1 MPRGDRTGPMGQ
13 GPMTG
18 RELGFCAGYDTP
30 GYVKGGG
37 GRGFGFGGRGYR
49 RRWGWRGGWD
59 QASYFGSSLHGY
71 GRGVPLHEAFS
82 RDEEIR
88 MLKAEADTLKQA
100 QKNIEKRLSD
110 LEKEKEAT
118 T

>member
-37 GRGFGFGGRGYR
+37 GMGRGFGFGGRGFR
-49 RRWGWRGGWD
+49 RRWGWGR
-59 QASYFGSSLHGY
+59 ASYFGASLPGY
-71 GRGVPLHEAFS
+71 AGSMPWSQALS

-88 MLKAEADTLKQA
+88 LLKTEADALKRT
-100 QKNIEKRLSD
+100 QKDIEKRLSD
-110 LEKEKEAT
+110 LEKEKEENT
-118 T
+118 